1 MIRRIELISAVLLT
15 TLSLLALFFWNA
27 RVFAGVLA
35 GGLVSLASF
44 EISHIVLKRMLTK
57 GNKKSIGKIVLFVL
71 LKVGVLFGLIPY
83 LILKLGVEPVG
94 FLVGFSTVIA
104 SATILGIK
112 GLKGVGDA

>member
-1 MIRRIELISAVLLT
+1 MIRRIELVSILLF
-15 TLSLLALFFWNA
+15 TLFSLMALFFWSVRA
-27 RVFAGVLA
+27 STAVFA

-44 EISHIVLKRMLTK
+44 EISHVVLKRMLTK
-57 GNKKSIGKIVLFVL
+57 GNRKSIGRIVLFVV
-71 LKVGVLFGLIPY
+71 LKVGVLFGVIPY